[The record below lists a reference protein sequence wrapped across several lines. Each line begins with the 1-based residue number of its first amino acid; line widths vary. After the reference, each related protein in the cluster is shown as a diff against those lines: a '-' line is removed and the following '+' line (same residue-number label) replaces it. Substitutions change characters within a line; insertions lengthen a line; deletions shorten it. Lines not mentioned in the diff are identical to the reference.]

1 MKSRIF
7 NFLFVFAFSAWSAS
21 AYSARPYY
29 YLTINVNN
37 ILIHKGKMHIGIYN
51 NEQDFDN
58 KKYCAGTITDVKGK
72 TFKIVFQLPKGTY
85 AVQMFQDTNNDNTM
99 NSILG
104 VPLEPYGVSR
114 NVSGFPSFKKTRFTL
129 DKNKSIN
136 IKLKN

>member
-58 KKYCAGTITDVKGK
+58 KKYYAGTITDVKGK
-72 TFKIVFQLPKGTY
+72 TFKTVCEYKEDADGQLTMDLQPTGTE
-85 AVQMFQDTNNDNTM
+85 
-99 NSILG
+99 G
-104 VPLEPYGVSR
+104 
-114 NVSGFPSFKKTRFTL
+114 
-129 DKNKSIN
+129 
-136 IKLKN
+136 

>member
-58 KKYCAGTITDVKGK
+58 KKYYAGTITDVKGK

-85 AVQMFQDTNNDNTM
+85 AVQMLQEKNNNKKM
-99 NSILG
+99 NSNLL
-104 VPLEPYGVSR
+104 VPQQRYDVSCA
-114 NVSGFPSFKKTRFTL
+114 VFGLKKKKKTRFTL